1 MDEYLIGAGA
11 LLTAGPE
18 GSITA
23 ASLHAQMA
31 PALAGEV
38 EAALV
43 DFEASRLA
51 EVSRLLIVASG
62 WRGPQFRSA
71 VVQRLLAQRQ
81 CELADVVLTLAEA
94 TGARNIHLFARWRPD
109 EATGV
114 RLAERGVSI
123 VAHPLEAIGQAAL
136 VCGQRLERWRSPVR
150 AA

>member
-31 PALAGEV
+31 PGLAGQV

-43 DFEASRLA
+43 DFEASQLA

-62 WRGPQFRSA
+62 WSGSQFRNA
-71 VVQRLLAQRQ
+71 VVRKLLDQRQ
-81 CELADVVLTLAEA
+81 CELGDVVLTLAEA
-94 TGARNIHLFARWRPD
+94 TGAREIHLFARWRPD
-109 EATGV
+109 ERTIAG
-114 RLAERGVSI
+114 LAERGIGLVS
-123 VAHPLEAIGQAAL
+123 HPLEAIGQAAL
-136 VCGQRLERWRSPVR
+136 VCGQRLERWRPPVR

>member
-23 ASLHAQMA
+23 ATLHAQMD
-31 PALAGEV
+31 PSLAGRV

-43 DFEASRLA
+43 DFEGGQLA
-51 EVSRLLIVASG
+51 EVSRLLIIAAGWSG
-62 WRGPQFRSA
+62 PRFRTA
-71 VVQRLLAQRQ
+71 VVRKLLAQRQ
-81 CELADVVLTLAEA
+81 CELADVILSLAEA
-94 TGARNIHLFARWRPD
+94 TGAGDVHLFARWQPD
-109 EATGV
+109 EATTA
-114 RLAERGVSI
+114 RLGEQGVSI

-136 VCGQRLERWRSPVR
+136 VCGQRLERWRPPVR

>member
-23 ASLHAQMA
+23 ATLHAQMD
-31 PALAGEV
+31 PALAGRV

-43 DFEASRLA
+43 DFEGSQLA
-51 EVSRLLIVASG
+51 ELSRLLIVAAGWSG
-62 WRGPQFRSA
+62 PRFRTA

-81 CELADVVLTLAEA
+81 CELADVILTLAEA
-94 TGARNIHLFARWRPD
+94 TGARDIHLFARWRPD
-109 EATGV
+109 EATTA
-114 RLAERGVSI
+114 RLRERGVAVVS
-123 VAHPLEAIGQAAL
+123 HPLDAIGQAAL
-136 VCGQRLERWRSPVR
+136 VCGQRLERWRRPVR